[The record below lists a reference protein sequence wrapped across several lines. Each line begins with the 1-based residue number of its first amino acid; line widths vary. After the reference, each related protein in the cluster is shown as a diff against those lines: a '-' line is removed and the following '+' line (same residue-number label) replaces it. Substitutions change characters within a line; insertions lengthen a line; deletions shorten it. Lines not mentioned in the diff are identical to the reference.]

1 MYTSVN
7 MRSANP
13 FRPAS
18 GNAYQQVAA
27 ETAVF
32 SADPHQLVHLL
43 FEALQ
48 QSLVKAKGAML
59 KGDIVAKGQAIGRS
73 VRILEEGLKAGL
85 DVDRGGELAL
95 NLRTV
100 YDICIL
106 KLTEANFH
114 NRVELLDEVSG
125 LVEPLADG
133 WTQIKADIAVTT
145 FQS

>member
-1 MYTSVN
+1 MFTSVS

-13 FRPAS
+13 FRPS
-18 GNAYQQVAA
+18 IGNAYKQVEA

-32 SADPHQLVHLL
+32 SADPHQLVSLL

-48 QSLVKAKGAML
+48 QSLAKANGAIR

-106 KLTEANFH
+106 KLTEANLH
-114 NRVELLDEVSG
+114 NSVELLDEVSG
-125 LVEPLADG
+125 LVEAIADG
-133 WTQIKADIAVTT
+133 WAQIKSHQAVTS